1 MKPRALRT
9 LMIVLLIVANIGC
22 DQVSKAIARER
33 IEKNERIEVIGD
45 NLILTKVEN
54 KGAFL
59 GMWADLPIW
68 LKNILLLGLPALV
81 MIGLF
86 VYLLRKQDL
95 SKTTVVALTF
105 IVGGGIG
112 NLYDRILYG
121 SVTDFL
127 YMDFEI
133 FHTGIFNMA
142 DVSVMVGTALI
153 LLESFFSK
161 KSKKTELSE
170 SSENVT
176 GA

>member
-1 MKPRALRT
+1 MKPRVLRT
-9 LMIVLLIVANIGC
+9 LLIVLLIAANIGC
-22 DQVSKAIARER
+22 DQVSKSIARDR
-33 IEKNERIEVIGD
+33 IEYSERIEVIGD

-54 KGAFL
+54 TGAFL
-59 GMWADLPIW
+59 GMWSDLPQW

-81 MIGLF
+81 MVGLF
-86 VYLLRKQDL
+86 VYLLRRQDM
-95 SKTTVVALTF
+95 SRTTLVALTF

-121 SVTDFL
+121 QVTDFL

-142 DVSVMVGTALI
+142 DVSVMVGTGLI
-153 LLESFFSK
+153 LVESLFSK
-161 KSKKTELSE
+161 KPKKPEVSE
-170 SSENVT
+170 STENAT